1 MPKLIKRHV
10 KKAGSSPGTLVHVGE
25 KKIEQTRITL
35 IDFDEDNF
43 QERLL
48 ESVEEAFPLRDLP
61 TITWINIDGLHDI
74 DVIEKTGRHFNIHP
88 LVLEDILNTGQRPKA
103 EEFENLLFVVL
114 KMLDYDKAAEKVRSE
129 QFSLVL
135 GPNFLITFQEVPGDV
150 FNLVRERI
158 RKPQT
163 RIRKS
168 GCDYL
173 AYTLIDAIV
182 DHYFIILEA
191 LGDKIEDLEAELLND
206 PTRSTMEIIHGLK
219 REMIYVRKH
228 IWPIREIING
238 LVKNESA
245 LVREQTHV
253 YFRDVYDHT
262 IQVIDTIESYRD
274 VLGGMLDIYLSSV
287 SNKMNEIMKVLT
299 IIATIFIPITFVAGI
314 YGMNFKYMP
323 ELEWR
328 WGYFMVWALIVV
340 VAGIMIGYFKKKQ
353 WL

>member
-1 MPKLIKRHV
+1 MPKPIKRHA
-10 KKAGSSPGTLVHVGE
+10 KKAGSSPGTLVHIGE
-25 KKIEQTRITL
+25 KKIETTRITL
-35 IDFDEDNF
+35 IDFDEENF

-48 ESVEEAFPLRDLP
+48 ETVEEAFPLKDLP
-61 TITWINIDGLHDI
+61 SVTWINIDGLHDI

-114 KMLDYDKAAEKVRSE
+114 KMLDYDKAAEEIRSE
-129 QFSLVL
+129 QFSMVL
-135 GPNFLITFQEVPGDV
+135 GSNFVITFQEVPGDV
-150 FNLVRERI
+150 FNLVRERV

-191 LGDKIEDLEAELLND
+191 LGDKIEDLEAELLDD
-206 PTRSTMEIIHGLK
+206 PSQRSMEIIHALK
-219 REMIYVRKH
+219 QEMIYVRKH

-238 LVKNESA
+238 LVKNESS
-245 LVREQTHV
+245 LVQEQTHV

-274 VLGGMLDIYLSSV
+274 VLAGLLDIYLSSV

-328 WGYFMVWALIVV
+328 WGYFMVWTLIVV
-340 VAGIMIGYFKKKQ
+340 VVGIMVGYFKKKQ

>member
-182 DHYFIILEA
+182 DHYFIILDA
-191 LGDKIEDLEAELLND
+191 LGDKIEDLEAELMDD
-206 PTRSTMEIIHGLK
+206 PTSSTMEIIHGLK
-219 REMIYVRKH
+219 QEMIYVRKH

-238 LVKNESA
+238 LVKNESP
-245 LVREQTHV
+245 LVQEQTHV

-274 VLGGMLDIYLSSV
+274 VLAGMMDIYLSSV

>member
-103 EEFENLLFVVL
+103 EEFENVLFVVL
-114 KMLDYDKAAEKVRSE
+114 KMLDYDKVAKKICSE

-135 GPNFLITFQEVPGDV
+135 GSNFLITFQEDPGDV

-191 LGDKIEDLEAELLND
+191 LGDKIEDLEAELMEA
-206 PTRSTMEIIHGLK
+206 PTRSTMETIHGLK
-219 REMIYVRKH
+219 QEMIYVRKH

-238 LVKNESA
+238 LVKNESP
-245 LVREQTHV
+245 LVQEQTHV

-274 VLGGMLDIYLSSV
+274 VLAGMMDIYLSSV
-287 SNKMNEIMKVLT
+287 SNKMNEVMKVLT

>member
-1 MPKLIKRHV
+1 MPKFIKRHV
-10 KKAGSSPGTLVHVGE
+10 KKAGTSPGTLVHIGE

-35 IDFDEDNF
+35 IDFDEVHF

-48 ESVEEAFPLRDLP
+48 ETVEEAFPLKDLP
-61 TITWINIDGLHDI
+61 TTTWINIDGLHDI

-182 DHYFIILEA
+182 DHYFIILDA
-191 LGDKIEDLEAELLND
+191 LGDKIEDLEAELMDD
-206 PTRSTMEIIHGLK
+206 PTSSTMEIIHGLK
-219 REMIYVRKH
+219 QEMIYVRKH

>member
-1 MPKLIKRHV
+1 MPRLIKRHA
-10 KKAGSSPGTLVHVGE
+10 KRAGSSPGTLVHIGE
-25 KKIEQTRITL
+25 KKTEKARITL
-35 IDFDEDNF
+35 INFDEEHL

-48 ESVEEAFPLRDLP
+48 ETIEEAFPLKDLP
-61 TITWINIDGLHDI
+61 TVTWINIDGLHEI
-74 DVIEKTGRHFNIHP
+74 VVIEKTGEHFNIHP

-103 EEFENLLFVVL
+103 EEFENVLFVVL
-114 KMLDYDKAAEKVRSE
+114 KMLDYDKAAEKIRSE

-135 GPNFLITFQEVPGDV
+135 GSNFLITFQEVQGDV
-150 FNLVRERI
+150 FNVVRERI
-158 RKPQT
+158 RKPKT

-173 AYTLIDAIV
+173 AYALIDAIV
-182 DHYFIILEA
+182 DHYFVILES
-191 LGDKIEDLEAELLND
+191 LGDKIEDLEAELLED
-206 PTRSTMEIIHGLK
+206 PTRNTMEIIHGLK
-219 REMIYVRKH
+219 QEMIYLRKH

-238 LVKNESA
+238 LVKSESS
-245 LVREQTHV
+245 LIQQQMHV
-253 YFRDVYDHT
+253 YFRDIYDHT

-274 VLGGMLDIYLSSV
+274 ILAGMLDIYLSTV

-328 WGYFMVWALIVV
+328 WGYFMVWVVIVV
-340 VAGIMIGYFKKKQ
+340 VAGIMIGYFRKKQ

>member
-43 QERLL
+43 QERFL
-48 ESVEEAFPLRDLP
+48 ETVEEAFPLRDLP

-103 EEFENLLFVVL
+103 EEFENVLFVVL
-114 KMLDYDKAAEKVRSE
+114 KMLDYDKVAKKICSE

-135 GPNFLITFQEVPGDV
+135 GSNFLITFQEDPGDV

-191 LGDKIEDLEAELLND
+191 LGDKIEDLEAELMEA
-206 PTRSTMEIIHGLK
+206 PTRSTMETIHGLK
-219 REMIYVRKH
+219 QEMIYVRKH

-238 LVKNESA
+238 LVKNESP
-245 LVREQTHV
+245 LVQEQTHV

-274 VLGGMLDIYLSSV
+274 VLAGMMDIYLSSV
-287 SNKMNEIMKVLT
+287 SNKMNEVMKVLT

>member
-1 MPKLIKRHV
+1 MPRSVKRHT
-10 KKAGSSPGTLVHVGE
+10 KKAGSSPGTLVHIGE
-25 KKIEQTRITL
+25 KKLEQTRITL

-48 ESVEEAFPLRDLP
+48 ETVEEAFPLRDLP
-61 TITWINIDGLHDI
+61 TKTWINIDGLHDI

-103 EEFENLLFVVL
+103 EEFENVLFVVL
-114 KMLDYDKAAEKVRSE
+114 KMLDYDKAAEKIRSE

-135 GPNFLITFQEVPGDV
+135 GSNFLITFQEVPGDV
-150 FNLVRERI
+150 FNPVRERI

-191 LGDKIEDLEAELLND
+191 LGDKIEDLEAELLDN
-206 PTRSTMEIIHGLK
+206 PSQSTMGIIHGLK
-219 REMIYVRKH
+219 QEMIYVRKH
-228 IWPIREIING
+228 IWPIREIINS
-238 LVKNESA
+238 LVKNESS
-245 LVREQTHV
+245 LVQEQTHV

-262 IQVIDTIESYRD
+262 IQVMDTIESYRD
-274 VLGGMLDIYLSSV
+274 ILSSMLDIYLSSV

-328 WGYFMVWALIVV
+328 WGYFMVWTLIVI